1 LVVADHILFFARSIL
16 YSYDSISLQL
26 PTHSSTCRPAST
38 HVAITQHLDDLAIP
52 DDTTYTSVR
61 FCLIAPLAPTRSS
74 RSLATARSHI
84 QTKKVV
90 LRLECTVCKVKHQL
104 VLKRTKHF
112 ELGGDKKQVSPFSNN
127 CYFERNSSSIFVPC
141 LTLIARC
148 RHLFL
153 SSLYGL
159 EIELGLEAGIDG
171 PGILGMYWYETVW
184 PLRRVALLHVHSD
197 VFILITDAWRWYG
210 GGTRGLIRGVGP

>member
-1 LVVADHILFFARSIL
+1 M
-16 YSYDSISLQL
+16 
-26 PTHSSTCRPAST
+26 PTI
-38 HVAITQHLDDLAIP
+38 AI
-52 DDTTYTSVR
+52 
-61 FCLIAPLAPTRSS
+61 
-74 RSLATARSHI
+74 ARSHL

-112 ELGGDKKQVSPFSNN
+112 ELGGDKKQVSPYLCP
-127 CYFERNSSSIFVPC
+127 CYFNGANARP
-141 LTLIARC
+141 ARC

-171 PGILGMYWYETVW
+171 PGILGMYWYETV
-184 PLRRVALLHVHSD
+184 LALAAGCAASRA
-197 VFILITDAWRWYG
+197 F
-210 GGTRGLIRGVGP
+210 